1 MVSGVSGIE
10 ASFEQTPVK
19 GRVAESRTA
28 RGGCPVGGVLTGR
41 ILIGGGDCAELNRVV
56 DRPIH
61 GGLQGLVTENRFN
74 QIWDYVKN
82 RISAKPD

>member
-1 MVSGVSGIE
+1 MG
-10 ASFEQTPVK
+10 A
-19 GRVAESRTA
+19 
-28 RGGCPVGGVLTGR
+28 VLTGR
-41 ILIGGGDCAELNRVV
+41 IFLAGGDCAELNRVMA
-56 DRPIH
+56 RPIH

>member
-19 GRVAESRTA
+19 GRVAESRTE

-41 ILIGGGDCAELNRVV
+41 ILIGGGGA
-56 DRPIH
+56 
-61 GGLQGLVTENRFN
+61 
-74 QIWDYVKN
+74 
-82 RISAKPD
+82 APD